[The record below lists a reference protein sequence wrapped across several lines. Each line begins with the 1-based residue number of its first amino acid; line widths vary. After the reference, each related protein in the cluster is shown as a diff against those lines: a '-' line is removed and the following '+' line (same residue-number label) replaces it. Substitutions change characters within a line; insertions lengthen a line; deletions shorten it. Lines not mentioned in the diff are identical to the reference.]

1 MIVIGTRGSRL
12 ALAQT
17 AWVRDR
23 ILARFPG
30 TEIRV
35 DIIGTSA
42 DRDKTTSLRSVPSA
56 GVFVKELEH
65 ALLRGEIDLAVH
77 SLKDVPTLIAD
88 GCAIAAV
95 PEREDPRDA
104 LIARGPV
111 QLDLLPRGARIGTGS
126 FRRQAQLL
134 ALRPDLEIVD
144 MRGNIETRIG
154 KMEAGGCDAVMLAAA
169 GLRRLGMAA
178 RISLLFD
185 FGQMMPAPGQGA
197 LALETREGD
206 VRVARYAA
214 AIHHPD
220 TARAVAAE
228 RAFLERMG
236 GGCNVPIAAYARP
249 VPGGLEIDGLVAS
262 PDGRRMVRDRVSTT
276 GATDVEGIALL
287 ARKLLARGAREIL
300 EEFRA

>member
-23 ILARFPG
+23 ILGRFPE

-56 GVFVKELEH
+56 GVFVKELEY

-77 SLKDVPTLIAD
+77 SMKDVPTLIAD

-104 LIARGPV
+104 LVARGPV
-111 QLDLLPRGARIGTGS
+111 DLGLLPRGARIGTGS

-144 MRGNIETRIG
+144 LRGNIETRIG
-154 KMEAGGCDAVMLAAA
+154 KIETGGCDAVMLAAA
-169 GLRRLGMAA
+169 GLRRLGIAA
-178 RISLLFD
+178 RIGLLFD
-185 FGQMMPAPGQGA
+185 FGQMLPAPGQGA
-197 LALETREGD
+197 LALETRAGD
-206 VRVARYAA
+206 ERVARYAA
-214 AIHHPD
+214 AVHHPD

-236 GGCNVPIAAYARP
+236 GGGNVPIAAYARP

-262 PDGRRMVRDRVSTT
+262 PDGRRVVRDRVTAT
-276 GATDVEGIALL
+276 GASDAEAVALL
-287 ARKLLARGAREIL
+287 AGRILARGAGAIL